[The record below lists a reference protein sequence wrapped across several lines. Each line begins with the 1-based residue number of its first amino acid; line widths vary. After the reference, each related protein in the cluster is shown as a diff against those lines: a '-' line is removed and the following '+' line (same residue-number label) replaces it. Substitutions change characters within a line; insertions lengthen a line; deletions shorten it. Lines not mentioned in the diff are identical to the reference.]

1 MDIIFIRELRLNA
14 WVGIYKREKL
24 APQPVQLD
32 IEIGVPTAV
41 FKTERVADT
50 IDYAVVVERLRQLF
64 ADTRFGLVENM
75 AERIATIIID
85 DMNAPWVKVSVGKIG
100 IVKEAK
106 RVGVTIERSRKTT

>member
-24 APQPVQLD
+24 APQVVQVDL
-32 IEIGVPTAV
+32 EIGVPPAV
-41 FKTERVADT
+41 FKSERVADT

-75 AERIATIIID
+75 AERIASIIID
-85 DMNAPWVKVSVGKIG
+85 DMKAPWVRVSVGKIG
-100 IVKEAK
+100 IIKEAK
-106 RVGVTIERSRKTT
+106 RVGVTIERSRKPG